1 MLYRVGRGLA
11 PAVISYKIVREVPL
25 PDEGA
30 VERSETEGVKK
41 ITLNYK
47 KLPQSFFCEKMP
59 ALPSCG
65 VRFC

>member
-1 MLYRVGRGLA
+1 MGASHGLKIITNSVGRGLA
-11 PAVISYKIVREVPL
+11 PAVILYQIILEVPL

-47 KLPQSFFCEKMP
+47 KLPQSFFM
-59 ALPSCG
+59 
-65 VRFC
+65 